1 MPLLQI
7 GSSPKCS
14 RLIRQWM
21 GAGGLQSGNAPQHPP
36 IPDFYLKYEIPAGKR
51 VLAVVYLMSKRVKR
65 AVSSKDGESVAIPR
79 QEVLLEH
86 LLLLKSRKGVCFRMR
101 RKEFRNEGKSKSE
114 KLQNE
119 FTKYLSVALTRNRT
133 RYIKKKMEDAA
144 HCVLMEPGHE
154 DENGKPETDPEPCLE
169 KSLPHSWVEVLDR
182 IEDEKLYRLLCE
194 LTPAETMVLFQH
206 TIRDLP
212 YKEVEKQTGV
222 SSQTLENQHYG
233 AIRKMK
239 QKLR

>member
-1 MPLLQI
+1 M
-7 GSSPKCS
+7 
-14 RLIRQWM
+14 
-21 GAGGLQSGNAPQHPP
+21 
-36 IPDFYLKYEIPAGKR
+36 
-51 VLAVVYLMSKRVKR
+51 
-65 AVSSKDGESVAIPR
+65 
-79 QEVLLEH
+79 
-86 LLLLKSRKGVCFRMR
+86 
-101 RKEFRNEGKSKSE
+101 
-114 KLQNE
+114 
-119 FTKYLSVALTRNRT
+119 
-133 RYIKKKMEDAA
+133 
-144 HCVLMEPGHE
+144 
-154 DENGKPETDPEPCLE
+154 
-169 KSLPHSWVEVLDR
+169 PHSWVEVLDR